1 MQFGAA
7 GKRASWDETRG
18 LWVVQTTSGVFEAP
32 VLISAAGH
40 LSDPSY
46 PDIPGIA
53 KFKGQVFH
61 SCEWA
66 GKRVGVIGTGAS
78 AIQILPQLARTA
90 SHLTVFQRSAPYV
103 IPRRDHVYNEAEQG
117 MFERFPEAMQEL
129 RDELFWG
136 NASRFPQRRQVPAFI
151 EMVRGMASTHLQA
164 EVPDEALRKK
174 LTPHHAIGCKRVLI
188 SNDYYPALMQPHV
201 DLETSGM
208 ECIDETGVLLKSGGK
223 VELDL
228 LAAAQP

>member
-32 VLISAAGH
+32 VLISAAGR
-40 LSDPSY
+40 LSYPSY

-78 AIQILPQLARTA
+78 AIQILP
-90 SHLTVFQRSAPYV
+90 
-103 IPRRDHVYNEAEQG
+103 
-117 MFERFPEAMQEL
+117 
-129 RDELFWG
+129 
-136 NASRFPQRRQVPAFI
+136 
-151 EMVRGMASTHLQA
+151 
-164 EVPDEALRKK
+164 
-174 LTPHHAIGCKRVLI
+174 
-188 SNDYYPALMQPHV
+188 
-201 DLETSGM
+201 
-208 ECIDETGVLLKSGGK
+208 
-223 VELDL
+223 
-228 LAAAQP
+228 